1 MLKAYNIISEKINKA
16 KVSFV
21 ALAYYNMPFYLLTTV
36 EQISLYIVLIS
47 LCSLST
53 YFIWQLIIT
62 KLINLH
68 LLNLLLSNKY
78 ISAGES
84 YLINEFWNLINSIDM
99 NKNSLDIAK
108 IPFK

>member
-1 MLKAYNIISEKINKA
+1 MLKAYNIISEKIHKA

-36 EQISLYIVLIS
+36 EQIFLYIVLIS

-53 YFIWQLIIT
+53 YFIWQFIIT

-68 LLNLLLSNKY
+68 LFNRLLSNKY
-78 ISAGES
+78 LSAGEN
-84 YLINEFWNLINSIDM
+84 YLINEFWKIIDSFDI
-99 NKNSLDIAK
+99 NKNSLDISK
-108 IPFK
+108 FSFK